1 MPVAKAAFQ
10 DKKQQEA
17 WVKNVKESLWWGEL
31 DDVIAACQAHLNP
44 RWEKDPAQKAVTYY
58 QNNRGRMDYPTYRKQ
73 GYHIGSG
80 TIESA
85 AKQIGTQRMKVSGAI
100 WNEDSARNVAKAR
113 AAYLSGQW
121 GMLAERR
128 AHRQVIA

>member
-1 MPVAKAAFQ
+1 
-10 DKKQQEA
+10 
-17 WVKNVKESLWWGEL
+17 
-31 DDVIAACQAHLNP
+31 
-44 RWEKDPAQKAVTYY
+44 
-58 QNNRGRMDYPTYRKQ
+58 MDYPTYQKQ

-85 AKQIGTQRMKVSGAI
+85 TKQIGTQRMKVSGAI

-121 GMLAERR
+121 GMLVERR
-128 AHRQVIA
+128 THLPVIA